1 MIVETVPADCSRAPV
16 GNPFATRHTRPGRL
30 APLDGHGHPRD
41 VAALLERLAA
51 LGGRAAIRGP
61 HGSGK
66 TTLLEH
72 LAEGLQHRGAAV
84 ERVRLRAWRDGAAA
98 AVADVAA
105 AIRAILRCRAGGT
118 VCIDSWEQLGWTGR
132 LAVRCAAAWRRS
144 GLLVTSHRVTELPT
158 LIDCHTS
165 RVLLERLVER
175 LPGAGGMSPS
185 EIDDAFA
192 RHGGNLR
199 DSLADLYDRFE
210 ACRR

>member
-1 MIVETVPADCSRAPV
+1 MTGPRPRPAS
-16 GNPFATRHTRPGRL
+16 NPFATRHTQPGSLTPLDADGTPLDL
-30 APLDGHGHPRD
+30 APL
-41 VAALLERLAA
+41 AARLHA
-51 LGGRAAIRGP
+51 LPSSTGAIVGP

-66 TTLLEH
+66 TNLLVH
-72 LAEGLQHRGAAV
+72 LARLLTETDHCVGPFRARSCRDAAGIV
-84 ERVRLRAWRDGAAA
+84 
-98 AVADVAA
+98 
-105 AIRAILRCRAGGT
+105 RAILRSTPGAIA
-118 VCIDSWEQLGWTGR
+118 CIDSWEQLGRTGR
-132 LAVRCAAAWRRS
+132 LAVRWAAAWRRS

-199 DSLADLYDRFE
+199 DSLAELYDRFE